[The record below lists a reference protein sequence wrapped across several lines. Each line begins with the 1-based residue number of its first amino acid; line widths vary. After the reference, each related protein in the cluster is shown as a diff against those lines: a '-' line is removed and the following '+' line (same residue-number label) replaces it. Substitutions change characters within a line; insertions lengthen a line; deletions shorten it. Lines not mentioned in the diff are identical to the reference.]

1 MIYEINYC
9 IVNGNTLK
17 LYFLEKQTDAVKEST
32 GVVTTDKG
40 VTVEIKGATDSE
52 INKADSTTKVTTQ
65 IAQNTQHTTT
75 ERVESKVGES
85 EQHIVVPSYNA
96 GHSGMFD

>member
-1 MIYEINYC
+1 MVVLKPEILTVIIYNKIY
-9 IVNGNTLK
+9 LA
-17 LYFLEKQTDAVKEST
+17 KQTDEVKETT

-40 VTVEIKGATDSE
+40 VTVEIKGATDPE
-52 INKADSTTKVTTQ
+52 MNTADSTTKVTTQ
-65 IAQNTQHTTT
+65 IAQNTQHTTTT

-96 GHSGMFD
+96 GHSGMFN